1 MTVLNRNAASPSLAL
16 PGVGGGDSNASS
28 SHGAARTLVVA
39 MTAFLTLVDLFATQA
54 LLPAL
59 AQAYAVSPA
68 AMGLAVNACT
78 LGMAVSSLA
87 VAVLGGRIERRRG
100 IWISLAL
107 LAVPTVL
114 LSVAPNLITFAALR
128 VVQGIFMAAAFAL
141 MLAYLGEQ
149 LSARSSASAFAAYVT
164 GNVASNLFGRLFA
177 SGVADHLGLA
187 ASFWVFA
194 LLNLSGALLVYC
206 TVPRTMP
213 MAARRTQESR
223 APWTDHLRNRPLLAS
238 LGIGFC
244 ILFAF
249 IGTFTYVNFVLAAAP
264 FQLGMMSLGFVYLVF
279 LPSIVTTPLGGR
291 AVARFGT
298 RTTLWSALAI
308 AGVGLPLLLMP
319 ALAAVVIGLALIGV
333 GTFLAQAAATGF
345 VGAAAPTDR
354 ALASGLYL
362 ASYFL
367 GGLVGSAV
375 LGQLYVQFG
384 WSACVAGIG
393 IALAIAALLTT
404 RLRPKSPTPQ
414 SMRPRHGTDR
424 KSAMAAGTHLRNP
437 SITRSF
443 C

>member
-1 MTVLNRNAASPSLAL
+1 MQSTEHHTPSPELGEGEGA
-16 PGVGGGDSNASS
+16 DSI
-28 SHGAARTLVVA
+28 ARPIVVA
-39 MTAFLTLVDLFATQA
+39 LTAFLTLVDLFATQA

-59 AQAYAVSPA
+59 AQRYAVSPA
-68 AMGLAVNACT
+68 AMGVAVNACT

-87 VAVLGGRIERRRG
+87 VAILGGRIERRSG

-107 LAVPTVL
+107 LAIPTVL
-114 LSVAPNLITFAALR
+114 LSVAPDLVTFAVLR
-128 VVQGIFMAAAFAL
+128 VVQGTFMAAAFAL
-141 MLAYLGEQ
+141 TLAHLGEHFGPQ
-149 LSARSSASAFAAYVT
+149 DAAGAFAAYVT

-177 SGVADHLGLA
+177 SVVADHLGLT
-187 ASFWVFA
+187 ASFYVFA
-194 LLNLSGALLVYC
+194 LLNLVGATLVYA
-206 TVPRTMP
+206 TVRATPRRP
-213 MAARRTQESR
+213 ARPASPAPR
-223 APWTDHLRNRPLLAS
+223 ARIDVLRNGPLLAG

-264 FQLGMMSLGFVYLVF
+264 FELGMMALGLVYLVF

-298 RTTLWSALAI
+298 RATLWSALAI
-308 AGVGLPLLLMP
+308 AAAGLPLLLVSALP
-319 ALAAVVIGLALIGV
+319 AVATGLALVGV
-333 GTFLAQAAATGF
+333 GTFLAQAAATAF
-345 VGAAAPTDR
+345 VGKAAPTDR

-375 LGQLYVQFG
+375 LGQLYVALG
-384 WSACVAGIG
+384 WPACVAGIG
-393 IALAIAALLTT
+393 LALAIAALLTVG
-404 RLRPKSPTPQ
+404 LRPQSPQQ

-424 KSAMAAGTHLRNP
+424 YSAMAADARLREAP
-437 SITRSF
+437 IAIAF

>member
-1 MTVLNRNAASPSLAL
+1 V
-16 PGVGGGDSNASS
+16 SS
-28 SHGAARTLVVA
+28 SRDIARTAIIAL
-39 MTAFLTLVDLFATQA
+39 TAFLTLVDLFATQA

-59 AQAYAVSPA
+59 ARAYAVSPA

-78 LGMAVSSLA
+78 FGMAVSSLA
-87 VAVLGGRIERRRG
+87 VALFGGRIERRRG

-114 LSVAPNLITFAALR
+114 LSVAPNLIAFSLLR
-128 VVQGIFMAAAFAL
+128 IAQGIFMAAAFAL
-141 MLAYLGEQ
+141 TLACLGEH

-177 SGVADHLGLA
+177 SAIADHLGLA
-187 ASFWVFA
+187 ASFHVFA

-213 MAARRTQESR
+213 RAARRTEGSR
-223 APWTDHLRNRPLLAS
+223 AAWTDHLRNRPLLAGF
-238 LGIGFC
+238 GIGFC

-249 IGTFTYVNFVLAAAP
+249 IGTFTYVNFVLAGAP
-264 FQLGMMSLGFVYLVF
+264 FQLGMMSLGLVYLVF
-279 LPSIVTTPLGGR
+279 APSIVTTPLGGR
-291 AVARFGT
+291 AVARFSVQS
-298 RTTLWSALAI
+298 TLWSAVAI
-308 AGVGLPLLLMP
+308 AGAGLPLLLMP
-319 ALAAVVIGLALIGV
+319 ALAAVVTGLALIGV

-345 VGAAAPTDR
+345 IGNAAPTDR

-375 LGQLYVQFG
+375 LGQLYVAFG
-384 WSACVAGIG
+384 WPACVAGIG
-393 IALAIAALLTT
+393 IALAVAALLTMS
-404 RLRPKSPTPQ
+404 LRPKSPTPQ
-414 SMRPRHGTDR
+414 SMRSRHGTDR
-424 KSAMAAGTHLRNP
+424 SSAMAAGKHLRNP
-437 SITRSF
+437 SITCSF

>member
-1 MTVLNRNAASPSLAL
+1 MIVSHPSAASPSPISARY
-16 PGVGGGDSNASS
+16 SN
-28 SHGAARTLVVA
+28 GIARTFIVA
-39 MTAFLTLVDLFATQA
+39 LTAFLTLVDLFATQA

-87 VAVLGGRIERRRG
+87 VALLGGRIERRRG
-100 IWISLAL
+100 IWISLAV
-107 LAVPTVL
+107 LAVPTLL
-114 LSVAPNLITFAALR
+114 LSVAPNLIAFAALR
-128 VVQGIFMAAAFAL
+128 IAQGIFMAAAFAL
-141 MLAYLGEQ
+141 MLAYLGEH
-149 LSARSSASAFAAYVT
+149 LSARGSASAFAAYVT

-177 SGVADHLGLA
+177 SAVADHLGLA

-194 LLNLSGALLVYC
+194 ALNLAGALLVCC

-213 MAARRTQESR
+213 AVARDRERPRT
-223 APWTDHLRNRPLLAS
+223 AWTQHLRNRPLLAGF
-238 LGIGFC
+238 GIGFC

-249 IGTFTYVNFVLAAAP
+249 IGTFTYVNFVLASAP

-291 AVARFGT
+291 AVVRFGT
-298 RTTLWSALAI
+298 RTILWSALAI
-308 AGVGLPLLLMP
+308 AGAGLPLLLTT
-319 ALAAVVIGLALIGV
+319 ALAPVVTGLALVGI

-345 VGAAAPTDR
+345 VGSAAPSNR

-393 IALAIAALLTT
+393 IALAVAALLTT
-404 RLRPKSPTPQ
+404 SLRPSSE

-424 KSAMAAGTHLRNP
+424 QSAMAPGTQLREATVNNA
-437 SITRSF
+437 F

>member
-1 MTVLNRNAASPSLAL
+1 V
-16 PGVGGGDSNASS
+16 SS
-28 SHGAARTLVVA
+28 SNGVARTVIIAL
-39 MTAFLTLVDLFATQA
+39 TAFLTLVDLFATQA
-54 LLPAL
+54 LLPVL
-59 AQAYAVSPA
+59 ARTYAVSPA

-78 LGMAVSSLA
+78 FGMAVSSLA
-87 VAVLGGRIERRRG
+87 VALLGGRIERRRG

-107 LAVPTVL
+107 LAIPTLL

-128 VVQGIFMAAAFAL
+128 VAQGIFMAAAFAL
-141 MLAYLGEQ
+141 MLAYLGEH

-164 GNVASNLFGRLFA
+164 GNVASNLIGRLFA
-177 SGVADHLGLA
+177 SAIADHLGLA
-187 ASFWVFA
+187 VSFWVFA

-213 MAARRTQESR
+213 LAVRRTEGSR
-223 APWTDHLRNRPLLAS
+223 AAWIDHLRNRPLLAGF
-238 LGIGFC
+238 GIGFC

-308 AGVGLPLLLMP
+308 AGAGLPLLLMP
-319 ALAAVVIGLALIGV
+319 ALVAVVTGLALVGV

-345 VGAAAPTDR
+345 VGSAAPSNR

-384 WSACVAGIG
+384 WPACVAGIG
-393 IALAIAALLTT
+393 IALAIAALLTANLT
-404 RLRPKSPTPQ
+404 RPTSSTPQ
-414 SMRPRHGTDR
+414 SMRSRHGTDR
-424 KSAMAAGTHLRNP
+424 NTAISPGARLREGPLN
-437 SITRSF
+437 TSF

>member
-1 MTVLNRNAASPSLAL
+1 M
-16 PGVGGGDSNASS
+16 
-28 SHGAARTLVVA
+28 ARTAIIAL
-39 MTAFLTLVDLFATQA
+39 TAFLTLVDLFATQA

-59 AQAYAVSPA
+59 AQRYAVSPA
-68 AMGLAVNACT
+68 AMGIAVNACT

-87 VAVLGGRIERRRG
+87 VALVSGRIERRSG

-107 LAVPTVL
+107 LALPTML
-114 LSVAPNLITFAALR
+114 LSVAPDLVTFAALR
-128 VVQGIFMAAAFAL
+128 IVQGIFMAAAFAL
-141 MLAYLGEQ
+141 MLAYLGESFGPQ
-149 LSARSSASAFAAYVT
+149 DAAGAFAAYVT

-177 SGVADHLGLA
+177 SAVADHLGLS
-187 ASFWVFA
+187 ASFCTFA
-194 LLNLSGALLVYC
+194 LLNLAGAALVYG
-206 TVPRTMP
+206 TVRAMPRPKGGVVPT
-213 MAARRTQESR
+213 
-223 APWTDHLRNRPLLAS
+223 APRVERIALLRNRPLLAG

-298 RTTLWSALAI
+298 RPTLWSALGVA
-308 AGVGLPLLLMP
+308 AVGLPLLLSSTLV
-319 ALAAVVIGLALIGV
+319 AVLAGLALVGV

-345 VGAAAPTDR
+345 VGKAAPSNR

-375 LGQLYVQFG
+375 LGQLYVLWG
-384 WSACVAGIG
+384 WPACVIGIG
-393 IALAIAALLTT
+393 AALAVAAGLTLCLT
-404 RLRPKSPTPQ
+404 HPTDAQ
-414 SMRPRHGTDR
+414 SMSRRHR
-424 KSAMAAGTHLRNP
+424 SNVKSAMAPHASLRDCQP
-437 SITRSF
+437 SCSF